1 MIGQPLDVPIEQLL
15 RELTP
20 QVLGT
25 VIRRFRDFA
34 AAEDAVQEASL
45 AAAVQWSREGLPDN
59 PRAWLTQV
67 AFRSMADH
75 IRSESARRRR
85 ESEVALEAAHTA
97 ESTATESALQED
109 DTLVLLFMC
118 CHPALTPASAIA
130 LTLRAVGGLTTAEIA
145 RAFLVPEPTM
155 AQRISRA
162 KQSIKNSG
170 IPFQLPTTEERA
182 QRLRAVLHVLY
193 LIFNEGYTSSVGPDL
208 RRGDLSH
215 EAMRLTRIVHNLQ
228 PGDTEV
234 AGLLALMLLTD
245 ARRLARTSA
254 GGELIPLAQQD
265 RSLCDRQQIAEGVAL
280 LSATLP
286 KGSVGP
292 YQLQAAIAAV
302 HDESARAEDTDWPQ
316 ILALYDLLRRMSDNP
331 MVTLNH
337 AIAAAMVHGATKGL
351 ELLDALKADTRLA
364 NHHRLDAV
372 RAHLL
377 ELAGDHKDA
386 VRHYRAAAGKTGN
399 LPERNYLLM
408 QAARL
413 ASSKGV
419 REVL

>member
-1 MIGQPLDVPIEQLL
+1 LDVPIEHLL

-20 QVLGT
+20 QVLGS
-25 VIRRFRDFA
+25 VVRRFRDFA
-34 AAEDAVQEASL
+34 SAEDAVQEACL
-45 AAAVQWSREGLPDN
+45 AAAMQWPREGLPDN
-59 PRAWLTQV
+59 PRAWLSQV
-67 AFRSMADH
+67 AFRRMADH

-85 ESEVALEAAHTA
+85 ENEVALEEAHIPESPAIETA
-97 ESTATESALQED
+97 PPAD

-145 RAFLVPEPTM
+145 HAFLVPEPTM

-170 IPFQLPTTEERA
+170 IPFQMPAPDDRSL
-182 QRLRAVLHVLY
+182 RLRAVLHVLY
-193 LIFNEGYTSSVGPDL
+193 LMFNEGYTSSVGPNL
-208 RRGDLSH
+208 RRGDLSS

-265 RSLCDRQQIAEGVAL
+265 RALWDRDQIAEGVAL

-302 HDESARAEDTDWPQ
+302 HDEAAQVEDTDWPQ
-316 ILALYDLLRRMSDNP
+316 ILALYDLLGRMSDNP
-331 MVTLNH
+331 MVRLNH
-337 AIAAAMVHGATKGL
+337 AVAAAMVHGAAKGL
-351 ELLDALKADTRLA
+351 ELLDALKDDARLA
-364 NHHRLDAV
+364 DHHRLHAV
-372 RAHLL
+372 RAHLM
-377 ELAGDHKDA
+377 ELAGDRQGA
-386 VRHYRAAAGKTGN
+386 VRHYRSAAGKTGS
-399 LPERNYLLM
+399 LPERNYLLT
-408 QAARL
+408 QASRL
-413 ASSKGV
+413 SSELLPGS
-419 REVL
+419 EQE